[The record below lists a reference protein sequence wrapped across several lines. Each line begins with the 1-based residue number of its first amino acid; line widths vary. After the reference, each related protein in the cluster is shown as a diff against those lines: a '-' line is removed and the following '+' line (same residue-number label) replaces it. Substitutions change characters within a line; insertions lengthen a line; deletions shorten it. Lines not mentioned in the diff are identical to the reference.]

1 MKTLVINTGSSSIK
15 FALFQMPQGQQLATG
30 LVEQIGEKLGS
41 IRIETPTVNHSEQ
54 LEIPTH
60 QVGLKLVSNWLMDPR
75 FHLISNASEVNA
87 IGHRVVHG
95 GEAFQKTTIINT
107 AVKDKIKELFGLA
120 PLHNPPNL
128 EGIEVAEYVFPDA
141 TQVAVFDTA
150 FHHTLP
156 PKAYHYAIPQY
167 LYDDYGIRVYGF
179 HGTSHRYVT
188 KASAEFL
195 NIALDTVNLI
205 TIHIGNGASMTAVKN
220 GKSIDTT
227 LGMTPLTGLVM
238 GTRVG
243 DIDPGVIFY
252 LEEEKG
258 YSIEKVKN
266 LLNKESGMK
275 GLSGDNDL
283 RAVSERAAKGDEI
296 AQLAM
301 DVYTYRIKKY
311 IGAYIAAIG
320 PIDAIVFTAGVGE
333 NSAMVREMVCHEMS
347 HLGITIDIA
356 ENNTRKKGIRE
367 INTPDSKV
375 KILITPTNEELEISR
390 QTYALLKQKQT
401 RRQ

>member
-15 FALFQMPQGQQLATG
+15 FALFQMPEGTELAAG
-30 LVEQIGEKLGS
+30 LVEQIGEKMGS
-41 IRIETPTVNHSEQ
+41 IKIETQETEHSEK
-54 LEIPTH
+54 LEIANH
-60 QVGLKLVSNWLMDPR
+60 QVGLKLVSDWLMDPK
-75 FHLISNASEVNA
+75 FKLIKDASEVEA

-95 GEAFQKTTIINT
+95 GEAFQKTTVIDA
-107 AVKDKIKELFGLA
+107 AVKAKIKELFGLA
-120 PLHNPPNL
+120 PLHNPPNY
-128 EGIEVAEYVFPDA
+128 EGIEVAEHVFTDA
-141 TQVAVFDTA
+141 KQVAVFDTA

-179 HGTSHRYVT
+179 HGTSHRYV
-188 KASAEFL
+188 ARVSSEYL
-195 NIALDTVNLI
+195 NIEPAKANLI
-205 TIHIGNGASMTAVKN
+205 TIHLGNGASMAAIKN
-220 GKSIDTT
+220 GNSIDTT

-243 DIDPGVIFY
+243 DIDPGIIFY

-275 GLSGDNDL
+275 GLAGDNDL
-283 RAVSERAAKGDEI
+283 RAVTERASNGDEA

-301 DVYTYRIKKY
+301 EIYTYRIKKY

-320 PIDAIVFTAGVGE
+320 PIDAIIFTAGVGE
-333 NSAMVREMVCHEMS
+333 NSAMVREMVCKEMQ
-347 HLGITIDIA
+347 HLGIEINKE
-356 ENNTRKKGIRE
+356 ENNIRKKGIRE
-367 INTPDSKV
+367 INTIGSKV
-375 KILITPTNEELEISR
+375 KVLITPTNEEFEIAR
-390 QTYALLKQKQT
+390 QTFELLK
-401 RRQ
+401 

>member
-15 FALFQMPQGQQLATG
+15 FALYQMPEGTELAVG
-30 LVEQIGEKLGS
+30 LVEQIGEKEGS
-41 IRIETPTVNHSEQ
+41 IKIETPTTNQQESLTIANHQ
-54 LEIPTH
+54 D
-60 QVGLKLVSNWLMDPR
+60 GLKLVSEWLMNPK
-75 FHLISNASEVNA
+75 FNLIKDANEVSS

-95 GEAFQKTTIINT
+95 GESFQKTTIIDT
-107 AVKDKIKELFGLA
+107 AVKAKIKELFGLA
-120 PLHNPPNL
+120 PLHNPPNY
-128 EGIEVAEYVFPDA
+128 EGIEVAEHVFKEA
-141 TQVAVFDTA
+141 KQVAVFDTA

-179 HGTSHRYVT
+179 HGTSHRYVAR
-188 KASAEFL
+188 ASAEHL
-195 NIALDTVNLI
+195 NIEPAKANLI
-205 TIHIGNGASMTAVKN
+205 TIHLGNGASMTAVKN

-243 DIDPGVIFY
+243 DLDPGIIFY

-258 YSIEKVKN
+258 YSISKVKN

-275 GLSGDNDL
+275 GLAGDNDL
-283 RAVSERAAKGDEI
+283 RAVTERAANGDAS

-301 DVYTYRIKKY
+301 EVYTYRIKKY

-333 NSAMVREMVCHEMS
+333 NSSMVREMVCTEMQ
-347 HLGITIDIA
+347 HLGIEISIE
-356 ENNTRKKGIRE
+356 ENNTRKKGIRT
-367 INTPDSKV
+367 INTPDSRV
-375 KILITPTNEELEISR
+375 KILITPTNEEYEIAR
-390 QTYALLKQKQT
+390 QTYELLK
-401 RRQ
+401 

>member
-1 MKTLVINTGSSSIK
+1 M
-15 FALFQMPQGQQLATG
+15 
-30 LVEQIGEKLGS
+30 
-41 IRIETPTVNHSEQ
+41 
-54 LEIPTH
+54 
-60 QVGLKLVSNWLMDPR
+60 
-75 FHLISNASEVNA
+75 
-87 IGHRVVHG
+87 
-95 GEAFQKTTIINT
+95 
-107 AVKDKIKELFGLA
+107 
-120 PLHNPPNL
+120 HNPPNY
-128 EGIEVAEYVFPDA
+128 EGIEVAEHVFTDA
-141 TQVAVFDTA
+141 KQVAVFDTA

-179 HGTSHRYVT
+179 HGTSHRYVARVSSEYLKIDPS
-188 KASAEFL
+188 KA
-195 NIALDTVNLI
+195 NLI
-205 TIHIGNGASMTAVKN
+205 TIHLGNGASMTAIKN

-275 GLSGDNDL
+275 GLAGDNDL
-283 RAVSERAAKGDEI
+283 RAVTERASNGDES

-301 DVYTYRIKKY
+301 EIYTYRIKKY

-320 PIDAIVFTAGVGE
+320 PIDAIIFTAGVGE
-333 NSAMVREMVCHEMS
+333 NSAMVREMVCQEME
-347 HLGITIDIA
+347 HLGIEINTE

-367 INTPDSKV
+367 INTIGSNVKV
-375 KILITPTNEELEISR
+375 LITPTNEEFEIAR
-390 QTYALLKQKQT
+390 QTFELLK
-401 RRQ
+401 

>member
-15 FALFQMPQGQQLATG
+15 FALYQMPEGAELATG
-30 LVEQIGEKLGS
+30 LVEQIGEKMGS
-41 IRIETPTVNHSEQ
+41 IKIETPINSRTEQ
-54 LEIPTH
+54 LKITDH
-60 QVGLKLVSNWLMDPR
+60 QMGLKLVSNWLMDPE
-75 FHLISNASEVNA
+75 FDLIKNASEVEA

-95 GEAFQKTTIINT
+95 GEEFQKTTIIDQS
-107 AVKDKIKELFGLA
+107 VKDTIKELFGLA
-120 PLHNPPNL
+120 PLHNPPNF
-128 EGIEVAEYVFPDA
+128 EGIEVAEKVFTNA
-141 TQVAVFDTA
+141 KQVAVFDTA

-188 KASAEFL
+188 RVSAEYLGVDL
-195 NIALDTVNLI
+195 NKVNLI
-205 TIHIGNGASMTAVKN
+205 TIHLGNGASMAAIKN
-220 GKSIDTT
+220 GQSIDTT

-243 DIDPGVIFY
+243 DIDPGIIFY

-266 LLNKESGMK
+266 ILNKESGMK

-283 RAVSERAAKGDEI
+283 RAITERAANGDKT

-320 PIDAIVFTAGVGE
+320 PIDGIVFTAGVGE
-333 NSAMVREMVCHEMS
+333 NSAMVREMVCENLG
-347 HLGITIDIA
+347 HLGIVLDNT

-367 INTPDSKV
+367 INTPDSPV
-375 KILITPTNEELEISR
+375 KILITPTNEEFEIAR
-390 QTYALLKQKQT
+390 QTYELLK
-401 RRQ
+401 

>member
-15 FALFQMPQGQQLATG
+15 FALFQMPQGQQLAAG
-30 LVEQIGEKLGS
+30 LVEQIGGKLGS
-41 IRIETPTVNHSEQ
+41 IRIETPTVNHLEQ
-54 LEIPTH
+54 VEIPSH
-60 QVGLKLVSNWLMDPR
+60 QVGLKLVSNWLMDPQYN
-75 FHLISNASEVNA
+75 LIANANEVNA

-107 AVKDKIKELFGLA
+107 AVKDKIKALFGLA
-120 PLHNPPNL
+120 PLHNPANL
-128 EGIEVAEYVFPDA
+128 EGIEVAENVFPTA
-141 TQVAVFDTA
+141 KQVAVFDTA

-188 KASAEFL
+188 KASADYL
-195 NIALDTVNLI
+195 KITLDKVNLI
-205 TIHIGNGASMTAVKN
+205 TIHIGNGASMTAIKN

-227 LGMTPLTGLVM
+227 LGMTPLAGLVM

-283 RAVSERAAKGDEI
+283 RAVSERAAEGDEL

-347 HLGITIDIA
+347 HLGITMDVV
-356 ENNTRKKGIRE
+356 ENNIRKKGIRE
-367 INTPDSKV
+367 INTYDSKV
-375 KILITPTNEELEISR
+375 KILITPTNEELEIAR
-390 QTYALLKQKQT
+390 QTYVLLKQKQT